1 MFTHKH
7 GATATYRTLAR
18 GSGSRWVRAYQA
30 SQQKQARIPSA
41 APSAVR
47 IARARA
53 RVDAHGGVASDG
65 VGAWTGG
72 SPAV

>member
-1 MFTHKH
+1 MFTHQH

-18 GSGSRWVRAYQA
+18 GSGSRWVQAYRAT
-30 SQQKQARIPSA
+30 QQQQARIPSA

-47 IARARA
+47 IARALA
-53 RVDAHGGVASDG
+53 RVGAHGRVTSDG
-65 VGAWTGG
+65 VGASTGG